1 MESNHVDYYWENY
14 CERQVKAIYDHYYQW
29 YKKPEDL
36 EEIFPVEHITSLVE
50 FILERT
56 DNLRK
61 PIDFSVLNDLDNN
74 PIFFDIASYA
84 IFALD
89 RIDNYVIDS
98 YAITDILIRKQR
110 DYGTKN
116 IIRFGIM
123 GIMFRMYDKVARLNN
138 LMNKAFGDVT
148 AAIYNNSVQ
157 GESIIDTLVDIVG
170 YCTIALML
178 LDKDDRYECKFLAP
192 MTPQE
197 SFRAVD
203 NI

>member
-1 MESNHVDYYWENY
+1 MESKHVEYFWENY

-29 YKKPEDL
+29 YKNPEDL
-36 EEIFPVEHITSLVE
+36 DGVYPIEQITGLID
-50 FILERT
+50 FIVNET
-56 DNLRK
+56 DNLKK
-61 PIDFSVLNDLDNN
+61 PITNDILYRLDNN
-74 PIFFDIASYA
+74 PIFFDIAAYA
-84 IFALD
+84 IFCLD

-110 DYGTKN
+110 DYGTNN
-116 IIRFGIM
+116 IMKFGVM

-138 LMNKAFGDVT
+138 LLEKSFGNIS
-148 AAIYNNSVQ
+148 AAISGNSVK

-178 LDKDDRYECKFLAP
+178 MDKDDIHSCKFMVP

-197 SFRAVD
+197 TSNFPL
-203 NI
+203 